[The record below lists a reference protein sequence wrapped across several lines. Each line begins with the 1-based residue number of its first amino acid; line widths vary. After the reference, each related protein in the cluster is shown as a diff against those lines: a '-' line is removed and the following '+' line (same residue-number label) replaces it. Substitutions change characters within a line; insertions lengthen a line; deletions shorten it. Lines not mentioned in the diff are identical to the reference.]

1 MLDDLEKLNE
11 QIYRLYGS
19 LYENSELLTKEQAEY
34 TAKCLFVGYKSEYEL
49 IALRAEIEYKTERFA
64 VNEKRKALIP
74 RRWRKFIFWK
84 KKNRSADIL
93 LRELN
98 QELEG
103 NFAKREIALEKSECK
118 VDVENVMRFESNAT
132 AAEENNGEMAAERT
146 LSGDTNSRPA
156 NA

>member
-34 TAKCLFVGYKSEYEL
+34 TAKCLFIGYKAEYEL
-49 IALRAEIEYKTERFA
+49 IALRAEIEYKTDRFA

-74 RRWRKFIFWK
+74 RRWRRFIFWK

-93 LRELN
+93 LRELS

-103 NFAKREIALEKSECK
+103 DFAQREQALEKSECE
-118 VDVENVMRFESNAT
+118 VDVEKETRVESNAT
-132 AAEENNGEMAAERT
+132 VAEGGNGEVAAGRA
-146 LSGDTNSRPA
+146 LSAETNTRPA
-156 NA
+156 NV